1 MSASKSPNPSAP
13 ITNVRAAAALAV
25 AAVLGGRNL
34 DDALA
39 AVSAPLSAADLS
51 LLKAMAYGVVR
62 EWSALDWRV
71 NQLLDKPLRKEP
83 LVAALLA
90 CGVYQLRS
98 MRVPPHAAVGET
110 VAATEVLGKPWA
122 KGLANAL
129 LRRYQR
135 EQSEIEAR
143 MPPDAEIRQSYPE
156 WLAKQIKRD
165 WPASWRSVLAAG
177 NTQAPMTLRVN
188 RRRTDRDA
196 FIKELDAAGIG
207 YSVPRT
213 APDAVVLN
221 EALPVER
228 IPGFAEGRV
237 SVQDLSAQL
246 AAELLA
252 AEPGMRVLDACAA
265 PGGKTAHVIERTE
278 GLDVIAIESEAARL
292 GRIRD
297 TLGRLGHDAML
308 VHADAGDTAS
318 WWKGKKFDRI
328 LIDAPC
334 SGTGVIRRHPDIKWL
349 RRETDI
355 PTMAA
360 QQLRLLRALWPL
372 LKPQGVLIYATCSI
386 LKAEGEDVARAFMAE
401 QSEAVEQVIEPSPYA
416 MWGEDCGIGRRI
428 EPGGDFDGFY
438 YLKLIKVP

>member
-1 MSASKSPNPSAP
+1 MTVTTPER
-13 ITNVRAAAALAV
+13 ITNVRAAAAKAV
-25 AAVLGGRNL
+25 AAVMTGRNL

-62 EWSALDWRV
+62 EFSTLNWLVGRML
-71 NQLLDKPLRKEP
+71 QKPLREEP

-90 CGVYQLRS
+90 CGVYQLRA
-98 MRVPPHAAVGET
+98 MRVPAHAAVAET
-110 VAATEVLGKPWA
+110 VAAAEVLGKPWA
-122 KGLANAL
+122 KGLTNAL

-135 EQSEIEAR
+135 EADAIEATL
-143 MPPDAEIRQSYPE
+143 PPDVEVRQSYPE
-156 WLAKQIKRD
+156 WLVRQIKRD
-165 WPASWRSVLAAG
+165 WPGAWRSVLAAG

-188 RRRTDRDA
+188 RRRGDREA
-196 FIKELDAAGIG
+196 FAADLSTAGIG
-207 YSVPRT
+207 HLLPRT
-213 APDAVVLN
+213 TPDAVILN
-221 EALPVER
+221 EPLPVER
-228 IPGFAEGRV
+228 IPGFADGRV

-246 AAELLA
+246 AADLLG

-265 PGGKTAHVIERTE
+265 PGGKTAHLIERSE

-297 TLGRLGHDAML
+297 TLGRLGLDAML
-308 VHADAGDTAS
+308 VHHDAADTAG

-372 LKPQGVLIYATCSI
+372 LKPQGVLVYATCSI

-401 QSEAVEQVIEPSPYA
+401 QPEAVEQLIDPSPYA
-416 MWGEDCGIGRRI
+416 MWGEDCGLGRRI

-438 YLKLIKVP
+438 YVRWVKVP

>member
-1 MSASKSPNPSAP
+1 MTVTTPER
-13 ITNVRAAAALAV
+13 ITNVRAAAAKAV
-25 AAVLGGRNL
+25 AAVMTGRNL

-62 EWSALDWRV
+62 EFSTLNWLVGRML
-71 NQLLDKPLRKEP
+71 QKPLREEP

-90 CGVYQLRS
+90 CGVYQLRA
-98 MRVPPHAAVGET
+98 MRVPAHAAVAET
-110 VAATEVLGKPWA
+110 VAAAEVLGKPWA
-122 KGLANAL
+122 KGLTNAL

-135 EQSEIEAR
+135 EADAIEATL
-143 MPPDAEIRQSYPE
+143 PPDVEVRQSYPE
-156 WLAKQIKRD
+156 WLVRQIKRD
-165 WPASWRSVLAAG
+165 WPGAWRSVLAAG

-188 RRRTDRDA
+188 RRRGDREA
-196 FIKELDAAGIG
+196 FAAELSTAGIG
-207 YSVPRT
+207 HLLPRT
-213 APDAVVLN
+213 TPDAVILN
-221 EALPVER
+221 EPLPVER
-228 IPGFAEGRV
+228 IPGFADGRV

-246 AAELLA
+246 AADLLG

-265 PGGKTAHVIERTE
+265 PGGKTAHLIERSE

-297 TLGRLGHDAML
+297 TLGRLGLDAML
-308 VHADAGDTAS
+308 VHHDAADTAG

-372 LKPQGVLIYATCSI
+372 LKPQGVLVYATCSI

-401 QSEAVEQVIEPSPYA
+401 QPEAVEQVIDPSPYA
-416 MWGEDCGIGRRI
+416 MWGEDCGLGRRI

-438 YLKLIKVP
+438 YVRWVKVP

>member
-1 MSASKSPNPSAP
+1 MTVTTPER
-13 ITNVRAAAALAV
+13 ITNVRAAAAKAV
-25 AAVLGGRNL
+25 AAVMTGRNL

-62 EWSALDWRV
+62 EFSTLNWLVGRML
-71 NQLLDKPLRKEP
+71 QKPLREEP

-90 CGVYQLRS
+90 CGVYQLRA
-98 MRVPPHAAVGET
+98 MRVPAHAAVAET
-110 VAATEVLGKPWA
+110 VAAAEVLGKPWA
-122 KGLANAL
+122 KGLTNAL

-135 EQSEIEAR
+135 EADAIEATL
-143 MPPDAEIRQSYPE
+143 PPDVEVRQSYPE
-156 WLAKQIKRD
+156 WLVRQIKRD
-165 WPASWRSVLAAG
+165 WPGAWRSVLAAG

-188 RRRTDRDA
+188 RRRGDREA
-196 FIKELDAAGIG
+196 FAADLSTAGIG
-207 YSVPRT
+207 HLLPRT
-213 APDAVVLN
+213 TPDAVILN
-221 EALPVER
+221 EPLPVER
-228 IPGFAEGRV
+228 IPGFADGRV

-246 AAELLA
+246 AADLLG

-265 PGGKTAHVIERTE
+265 PGGKTAHLIERSE

-297 TLGRLGHDAML
+297 TLGRLGLDAML
-308 VHADAGDTAS
+308 VHHDAADTAG

-372 LKPQGVLIYATCSI
+372 LKPQGVLVYATCSI

-401 QSEAVEQVIEPSPYA
+401 QPEAVEQVIDPSPYA
-416 MWGEDCGIGRRI
+416 MWGEDCGLGRRI

-438 YLKLIKVP
+438 YVRWVKVP

>member
-1 MSASKSPNPSAP
+1 MTVTTPER
-13 ITNVRAAAALAV
+13 ITNVRAAAAKAV
-25 AAVLGGRNL
+25 AAVMTGRNL

-62 EWSALDWRV
+62 EFSTLNWLVGRML
-71 NQLLDKPLRKEP
+71 QKPLREEP

-90 CGVYQLRS
+90 CGVYQLRA
-98 MRVPPHAAVGET
+98 MRVPAHAAVAET
-110 VAATEVLGKPWA
+110 VAAAEVLDKPWA
-122 KGLANAL
+122 KGLTNAL

-135 EQSEIEAR
+135 EADAIEATL
-143 MPPDAEIRQSYPE
+143 PPDVEVRQSYPE
-156 WLAKQIKRD
+156 WLVRQIKRD
-165 WPASWRSVLAAG
+165 WPGAWRSVLAAG

-188 RRRTDRDA
+188 RRRGDRDA
-196 FIKELDAAGIG
+196 YSAELSTAGIG
-207 YSVPRT
+207 HLLPRT
-213 APDAVVLN
+213 TPDAVILN
-221 EALPVER
+221 EPLPVER
-228 IPGFAEGRV
+228 IPGFVDGRV

-246 AAELLA
+246 AAELLG

-265 PGGKTAHVIERTE
+265 PGGKTAHLIERSE

-297 TLGRLGHDAML
+297 TLGRLGLDAML
-308 VHADAGDTAS
+308 VHHDAADTAG

-372 LKPQGVLIYATCSI
+372 LKPQGVLVYATCSI

-401 QSEAVEQVIEPSPYA
+401 QPEAVEQVIDPSPYA
-416 MWGEDCGIGRRI
+416 MWGEDCGLGRRI

-438 YLKLIKVP
+438 YARWVKVP

>member
-1 MSASKSPNPSAP
+1 MTVTTAER
-13 ITNVRAAAALAV
+13 ITNVRAAAAKAV
-25 AAVLGGRNL
+25 AAVMTGRNL

-62 EWSALDWRV
+62 EFSTLNWLV
-71 NQLLDKPLRKEP
+71 GQMLQKPLREEP

-90 CGVYQLRS
+90 CGVYQLRA
-98 MRVPPHAAVGET
+98 MRVPAHAAVAET
-110 VAATEVLGKPWA
+110 VAAAEVLGKPWA
-122 KGLANAL
+122 KGLTNAL

-135 EQSEIEAR
+135 EADSIEATL
-143 MPPDAEIRQSYPE
+143 PPDVEVRQSYPE
-156 WLAKQIKRD
+156 WLVRQIKRD
-165 WPASWRSVLAAG
+165 WPGAWRSVLAAG

-188 RRRTDRDA
+188 RRRGDREA
-196 FIKELDAAGIG
+196 FAAELSAAGIG
-207 YSVPRT
+207 HLLPRT
-213 APDAVVLN
+213 TPDAVILN
-221 EALPVER
+221 EPLPVER

-237 SVQDLSAQL
+237 SVQDMSAQL
-246 AAELLA
+246 AADLLG

-265 PGGKTAHVIERTE
+265 PGGKTAHLIERTA

-297 TLGRLGHDAML
+297 TLGRLGLDAML
-308 VHADAGDTAS
+308 VHSDAADTAG

-372 LKPQGVLIYATCSI
+372 LKPQGVLVYATCSI
-386 LKAEGEDVARAFMAE
+386 LKAEGEDVARTFMAE
-401 QSEAVEQVIEPSPYA
+401 QPEAVEQVIDPSPYA
-416 MWGEDCGIGRRI
+416 MWGEDCGLGRRI

-438 YLKLIKVP
+438 YVRWVKVP

>member
-1 MSASKSPNPSAP
+1 MTVTTPER
-13 ITNVRAAAALAV
+13 ITNVRAAAAKAV
-25 AAVLGGRNL
+25 AAVMTGRNL

-62 EWSALDWRV
+62 EFSTLNWLVGRML
-71 NQLLDKPLRKEP
+71 QKPLREEP

-90 CGVYQLRS
+90 CGVYQLRA
-98 MRVPPHAAVGET
+98 MRVPAHAAVAET
-110 VAATEVLGKPWA
+110 VAAAEVLGKPWA
-122 KGLANAL
+122 KGLTNAL

-135 EQSEIEAR
+135 EADAIEATL
-143 MPPDAEIRQSYPE
+143 PPDVEVRQSYPE
-156 WLAKQIKRD
+156 WLVRQIKRD
-165 WPASWRSVLAAG
+165 WPGAWRSVLAAG

-188 RRRTDRDA
+188 RRRGNREA
-196 FIKELDAAGIG
+196 FAAELSTAGIG
-207 YSVPRT
+207 HLLPRT
-213 APDAVVLN
+213 SPDAVILN
-221 EALPVER
+221 EPLPVER
-228 IPGFAEGRV
+228 IPGFADGRV

-246 AAELLA
+246 AADLLG

-265 PGGKTAHVIERTE
+265 PGGKTAHLIERSE

-297 TLGRLGHDAML
+297 TLGRLGLDAML
-308 VHADAGDTAS
+308 VHHDAADTAG

-372 LKPQGVLIYATCSI
+372 LKPQGVLVYATCSI

-401 QSEAVEQVIEPSPYA
+401 QPEAVEQVIDPSPYA
-416 MWGEDCGIGRRI
+416 MWGEDCGLGRRI

-438 YLKLIKVP
+438 YVRWVKVP